1 MEENNEF
8 IDVVREMRASQR
20 LYFVTRSKEELKR
33 AKALERKVDFMLEKM
48 DEPSIF

>member
-1 MEENNEF
+1 MENVDF
-8 IDVVREMRASQR
+8 INAVREMRLSQKH
-20 LYFVTRSKEELKR
+20 YFVTRNKEELQR

>member
-1 MEENNEF
+1 MEYNEF
-8 IDVVREMRASQR
+8 IDAVREMRASQKH
-20 LYFVTRSKEELKR
+20 YFVTRNKEELQR